1 MANLGRAIYL
11 KFIRQMPIFL
21 SCTGT
26 WISVLQKPGRRQ
38 FSDFTN
44 SYFLSAQIRMSVI
57 ASQIHFLAP
66 AQIRF
71 CVGAEIELSGGSVGH
86 YWVGALLGHYW
97 RHPEL
102 LPPRLQLLTPT
113 AISGE
118 QVRPRPSSS
127 SSSFP
132 SSSLLS
138 SWSSSLSW
146 AVSHY
151 RNESIHI
158 FLSLK
163 RNCCKLSTGSS
174 GVRGEIPDPRHHHQ
188 IVRRFYKIQNTKY
201 KIQNWP

>member
-1 MANLGRAIYL
+1 
-11 KFIRQMPIFL
+11 MPIFL

-66 AQIRF
+66 PQIRF
-71 CVGAEIELSGGSVGH
+71 CVRAEIQLLHAWSVGH

-97 RHPEL
+97 RHPSSFHRGTE
-102 LPPRLQLLTPT
+102 LLTPT

-127 SSSFP
+127 SSSLP
-132 SSSLLS
+132 SSSSLS

-163 RNCCKLSTGSS
+163 RNCCKLSTGSLVEGKNAQS
-174 GVRGEIPDPRHHHQ
+174 
-188 IVRRFYKIQNTKY
+188 
-201 KIQNWP
+201 